1 MNRILLLG
9 SSIVLMLVLAASCA
23 GSSENLDTETQLPD
37 SMKAT
42 IDKDSM
48 SVHISGKLIRDIS
61 GIDRRYNSVEF
72 NPIYTYPTTY
82 GPTSMR
88 TQTNTE
94 VYIPG
99 LTESLE
105 LLDNSGN
112 VVESFVLNN
121 KRGNSFSILL
131 IDPPDFDDIAIISG
145 ERALET
151 NLYISPSRPVV
162 SIKSPVSNQI
172 FYGSDQIELTWEAN
186 DPDGD
191 ELSYKVQYSTDG
203 GETYTTIISDY
214 EDTKLSIDR
223 SNVYGS
229 NQTRYR
235 VIASDGM
242 RSATAESDIFAVE
255 ECLFESID
263 GSVILEKNLEFLS
276 EENQPSE
283 FYFGE
288 GAKKRYKEIKAL
300 SFRIYRHK
308 RDLSNRKFVL
318 EFRDEAGNILRQERT
333 YLNIFVP
340 NWDDPKP
347 RYTFSLIVDCVPDYA
362 YITAKW
368 EDEKLEEVGSEQN

>member
-61 GIDRRYNSVEF
+61 GVDRRYNSVEF

-88 TQTNTE
+88 TQTNTG

-99 LTESLE
+99 LRESLE
-105 LLDNSGN
+105 LLDDSGN
-112 VVESFVLNN
+112 VVESFMLN
-121 KRGNSFSILL
+121 KRGDSFSILL

-172 FYGSDQIELTWEAN
+172 FNGSDQIELTWEAN

-242 RSATAESDIFAVE
+242 RSTTAESDIFAVE
-255 ECLFESID
+255 ECLFESLD
-263 GSVILEKNLEFLS
+263 GSIILKNNLEFLS
-276 EENQPSE
+276 EGNQPSE

-288 GAKKRYKEIKAL
+288 GAKKRYKEVKAL
-300 SFRIYRHK
+300 SFRIYRQK
-308 RDLSNRKFVL
+308 RDLSNHKLVL
-318 EFRDEAGNILRQERT
+318 EFRDGTGNILRQERT

-340 NWDDPKP
+340 DWDDPKP
-347 RYTFSLIVDCVPDYA
+347 KYTFSLIVACVPDYA

-368 EDEKLEEVGSEQN
+368 EDKKLEEAGSEQN

>member
-1 MNRILLLG
+1 MNRILPLG
-9 SSIVLMLVLAASCA
+9 SSIVLMLIFAASCA

-37 SMKAT
+37 SINAT
-42 IDKDSM
+42 ISKGST
-48 SVHISGKLIRDIS
+48 SVHISGRLIRDIS

-88 TQTNTE
+88 IQTNTE

-112 VVESFVLNN
+112 VVESFVLN
-121 KRGNSFSILL
+121 KRGDSFSILL

-145 ERALET
+145 ERALKT
-151 NLYISPSRPVV
+151 NLNISPSSPVV

-242 RSATAESDIFAVE
+242 RSATAESDIFTVE
-255 ECLFESID
+255 ECLFESLD
-263 GSVILEKNLEFLS
+263 GNVILEKNLDFLS
-276 EENQPSE
+276 DENQPSE
-283 FYFGE
+283 FYFEE
-288 GAKKRYKEIKAL
+288 GAKKRYREIKAL
-300 SFRIYRHK
+300 SFRIYRHE
-308 RDLSNRKFVL
+308 RDLSDHKLVL
-318 EFRDEAGNILRQERT
+318 EFRDGAGNILRQERA

-340 NWDDPKP
+340 DWDDPKP
-347 RYTFSLIVDCVPDYA
+347 EYTFSLIVACVPDYA

-368 EDEKLEEVGSEQN
+368 KDKKLEEVGSEQN